1 MNLFVQAIYLA
12 SGLSLAYIFLLY
24 RSNPLRRLP
33 ASAVTIS
40 FVVGMVAVIP
50 VILVKHVLPVQG
62 GSSLFASFVS
72 AGMIE
77 EGVKFALMAL
87 TIWRFSFPNLAEP
100 LDFAIYFG
108 ILGVGFGIYEDFSYL
123 FSGTYSVWEAGN
135 IGQFH
140 RALQVLVIARAFPG
154 HILFDSLAGFL
165 LGHARFL
172 TNRRAR
178 RWWIIGAFVLAVA
191 LHGSFNMI
199 AVHGGTIP
207 LLTYVAVLV
216 WIFLLLR
223 RRALEESPFRATI
236 AYVRGE
242 THDWQYPRPPAD
254 YLFAEGFF
262 WPGKPQGGM
271 YELFPLMLSLVILYP
286 LLVSVVYLLERAAV
300 WLTRL

>member
-33 ASAVTIS
+33 ASRVTIS
-40 FVVGMVAVIP
+40 FVVGMLAVIP
-50 VILVKHVLPVQG
+50 VILIKHILPLPE
-62 GSSLFASFVS
+62 GSTLFTSFVS
-72 AGMIE
+72 AGTIE

-87 TIWRFSFPNLAEP
+87 TIWRFSFPDLAEP

-123 FSGTYSVWEAGN
+123 FSGTYSVWEAGD

-154 HILFDSLAGFL
+154 HILFNALAGFL
-165 LGHARFL
+165 VGHARFL
-172 TNRRAR
+172 MDRRTR
-178 RWWIIGAFVLAVA
+178 GLWIVGAFILAVA
-191 LHGSFNMI
+191 LHGSFNAI
-199 AVHGGTIP
+199 AMYGGTIP
-207 LLTYVAVLV
+207 LLTYVVLLV
-216 WIFLLLR
+216 GVFLQLR
-223 RRALEESPFRATI
+223 RRAIDRSPFRATI
-236 AYVRGE
+236 AYVKGKI
-242 THDWQYPRPPAD
+242 HDWHYPYSPAD

-262 WPGKPQGGM
+262 WPGVPRGGM
-271 YELFPLMLSLVILYP
+271 YELFPLTLSLVILYP
-286 LLVSVVYLLERAAV
+286 LLVSVVYLLERAVV

>member
-33 ASAVTIS
+33 ASRVTTS
-40 FVVGMVAVIP
+40 FVVGMIAVIP
-50 VILVKHVLPVQG
+50 VILIKHILPLPE
-62 GSSLFASFVS
+62 GSTLFTSFVS

-87 TIWRFSFPNLAEP
+87 TIWRFSFPDLAEP

-123 FSGTYSVWEAGN
+123 FSGTYSVWEAGD

-140 RALQVLVIARAFPG
+140 RALRVLLMARAFPG

-165 LGHARFL
+165 LGYARF
-172 TNRRAR
+172 AR
-178 RWWIIGAFVLAVA
+178 DWRVKARWIAGAFILAVA
-191 LHGSFNMI
+191 LHGSFDII
-199 AVHGGTIP
+199 AIHGGTIP

-216 WIFLLLR
+216 GVFLQLR
-223 RRALEESPFRATI
+223 RYALERSPFRATI
-236 AYVRGE
+236 AHVKGE
-242 THDWQYPRPPAD
+242 TNDWQYPHTPAE

-262 WPGKPQGGM
+262 WPGKPQQGM
-271 YELFPLMLSLVILYP
+271 YELFPLTLSLVILYP
-286 LLVSVVYLLERAAV
+286 LLVSVVYLLERAVV

>member
-33 ASAVTIS
+33 ASRVTIS
-40 FVVGMVAVIP
+40 FVVGMIAVIP
-50 VILVKHVLPVQG
+50 VILIKHILPLPE
-62 GSSLFASFVS
+62 GSTFFTSFVS
-72 AGMIE
+72 AGTIE

-87 TIWRFSFPNLAEP
+87 TIWRFSFPDLAEP

-123 FSGTYSVWEAGN
+123 FSGTYSVWETGD

-154 HILFDSLAGFL
+154 HILFDTLAGFL
-165 LGHARFL
+165 VGHARFL
-172 TNRRAR
+172 TDRRTR
-178 RWWIIGAFVLAVA
+178 GLWIVGAFILAVT

-199 AVHGGTIP
+199 AIHGGTIL
-207 LLTYVAVLV
+207 LLTYVVLLV
-216 WIFLLLR
+216 GVFLQLR
-223 RRALEESPFRATI
+223 RRAIERSPFRATI
-236 AYVRGE
+236 AYVKGE
-242 THDWQYPRPPAD
+242 IHDWHYPYPPAD
-254 YLFAEGFF
+254 YLFADGFF
-262 WPGKPQGGM
+262 WPGVPRGGM
-271 YELFPLMLSLVILYP
+271 YELFPLTLSLVILYP
-286 LLVSVVYLLERAAV
+286 LLVSVVYLLELATV

>member
-33 ASAVTIS
+33 ASRVTIS
-40 FVVGMVAVIP
+40 FVVGMLAVIP
-50 VILVKHVLPVQG
+50 VILIKHILPLPE
-62 GSSLFASFVS
+62 GSTLFTSFVS
-72 AGMIE
+72 AGTIE

-87 TIWRFSFPNLAEP
+87 TIWRFSFPDLAEP

-123 FSGTYSVWEAGN
+123 FSGTYSVWEAGD

-154 HILFDSLAGFL
+154 HILFNALAGFL

-172 TNRRAR
+172 TDRRTR
-178 RWWIIGAFVLAVA
+178 GLWIVGTFILAVT
-191 LHGSFNMI
+191 LHGSFNMVAI
-199 AVHGGTIP
+199 HGGTIP
-207 LLTYVAVLV
+207 LLTYVVLLV
-216 WIFLLLR
+216 GVFLQLR
-223 RRALEESPFRATI
+223 RRAIDRSPFRTTI
-236 AYVRGE
+236 AYVKGE
-242 THDWQYPRPPAD
+242 THEWKYPHPPAD

-271 YELFPLMLSLVILYP
+271 YELFPLTLSLVILYP

>member
-1 MNLFVQAIYLA
+1 MNLFVQAIYLS
-12 SGLSLAYIFLLY
+12 SGLSLAYIFFLY

-33 ASAVTIS
+33 GSRVTIS
-40 FVVGMVAVIP
+40 FVVGMIAVIP
-50 VILVKHVLPVQG
+50 VILIKQLVQLPE
-62 GSSLFASFVS
+62 GSSLFTSFVS

-87 TIWRFSFPNLAEP
+87 TIWRFSFPDLAEP

-123 FSGTYSVWEAGN
+123 FSGTYSVWQTGD

-140 RALQVLVIARAFPG
+140 RALQVLVTARAFPG

-165 LGHARFL
+165 LGRARFL
-172 TNRRAR
+172 TDWRVKGG
-178 RWWIIGAFVLAVA
+178 WIAGAFILAVA

-199 AVHGGTIP
+199 AMYGGSIP

-216 WIFLLLR
+216 GAFLHLR
-223 RRALEESPFRATI
+223 RRALEHSPFRATI
-236 AYVRGE
+236 AYVKGE
-242 THDWQYPRPPAD
+242 TSDWQYQHKPAE

-262 WPGKPQGGM
+262 WPGKPKGGM
-271 YELFPLMLSLVILYP
+271 YELFPLTLSLVILYP
-286 LLVSVVYLLERAAV
+286 LLVATVYLLERATIL
-300 WLTRL
+300 LTRL